1 LKSARFSDNEV
12 ADLITKVR
20 PSILLQTLNQWIH
33 IISLSLW
40 LGGIIFFLFVFFP
53 AAQSLPPR
61 PGMDVLNR
69 GQRYFQTLSWIAIGL
84 MLITGTVNFVLRGD
98 AAGFALGPSYY
109 LILGTK
115 LFLFLAMVLH
125 HCFQVFKYAPKIA
138 SLSAPTEPHNSNW
151 PEDLLSQWRGWLLL
165 LKINAALGPIV
176 LLLGIGLTKN

>member
-1 LKSARFSDNEV
+1 MKSALFSDNKV
-12 ADLITKVR
+12 ADLIFKVR

-40 LGGIIFFLFVFFP
+40 IGGIIFFLFVFSP
-53 AAQSLPPR
+53 AARSLPPR

-69 GQRYFQTLSWIAIGL
+69 GLRYFQTFSWIAISL

-125 HCFQVFKYAPKIA
+125 HCFQVFKYAPRIA
-138 SLSAPTEPHNSNW
+138 SLRDPTEPHKPTW
-151 PEDLLSQWRGWLLL
+151 PEDLLSQWRGWLVL

-176 LLLGIGLTKN
+176 LLLDIGPTKT

>member
-1 LKSARFSDNEV
+1 MKSARFSDNEV

-98 AAGFALGPSYY
+98 AAGFALGQSYY

-125 HCFQVFKYAPKIA
+125 HCFQVFKYAPRIA